1 MLKRSLHF
9 ALLALM
15 MAATSCGPS
24 ADELKA
30 DPNKDAEY
38 KRNHRAEGYRKA
50 QDSHLQS
57 TVQ

>member
-1 MLKRSLHF
+1 MLKRSLPF

-30 DPNKDAEY
+30 DPNKDAAY
-38 KRNHRAEGYRKA
+38 KRDHRAEGYRKA
-50 QDSHLQS
+50 QNSQPQPA
-57 TVQ
+57 VQ